1 MKYFLFVF
9 KFVSST
15 RDDNLF
21 LQLFSSNKFYI
32 LLFCYDTIRYCM
44 STGGETAEMAGLYAP
59 GDFDLAGFCVGAVE
73 RSRMLPRLSLIT
85 SGDVVL
91 ALPSSGVHSNGF
103 SLVRKVMSMQGLH
116 CKDKSPFSDR
126 ILGKIKRWLR
136 VSPA

>member
-1 MKYFLFVF
+1 
-9 KFVSST
+9 
-15 RDDNLF
+15 
-21 LQLFSSNKFYI
+21 
-32 LLFCYDTIRYCM
+32 M

-73 RSRMLPRLSLIT
+73 RSRMLPHLSLIT

-126 ILGKIKRWLR
+126 ILGKIKRWLL

>member
-1 MKYFLFVF
+1 
-9 KFVSST
+9 
-15 RDDNLF
+15 
-21 LQLFSSNKFYI
+21 
-32 LLFCYDTIRYCM
+32 M

-73 RSRMLPRLSLIT
+73 RNRMLPRLSLIT

-103 SLVRKVMSMQGLH
+103 SLVRKVMSMQGLL

-136 VSPA
+136 VYPA